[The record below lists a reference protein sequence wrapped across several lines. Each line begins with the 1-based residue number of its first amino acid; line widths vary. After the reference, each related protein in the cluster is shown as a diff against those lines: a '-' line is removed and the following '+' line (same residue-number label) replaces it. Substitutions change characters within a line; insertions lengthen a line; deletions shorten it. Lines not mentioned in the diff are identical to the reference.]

1 MRITQPLK
9 QILSATRDQWDRP
22 ETRPTVRQNF
32 ARMINCRTLALGAE
46 VYASE
51 SEEKLVYHTCKS
63 RACPSCGHR
72 ATQLWQREQW
82 AALPEIPYAGIVLTM
97 PDVLWPIFQQN
108 RHLLHDMAALG
119 AAVIQQ
125 WVKNRYGVRVL
136 IMVVQHTFGRRLN
149 FNPHLHILVSAGG
162 LQESE
167 GRWIAPL
174 TFDKEA
180 LMHMWRFAV
189 ITYLRQALK
198 AKVLKSDLPAEE
210 LKRTLT
216 TQYERWW
223 NIQLTRLM
231 SKRHFLGYAGRYIRH
246 PPIAQHRFV
255 KVTDQEIQ
263 FLRKDLKLKRQVLTR
278 YSIEDFVAT
287 LAEHVPDRY
296 RHGMRYFGL
305 LAPRRKGQT
314 SAALFAL
321 LGQEKRPRP
330 RRLSW
335 ANSLRKNFGV
345 DPLVDSGG
353 RSMQWVGRLKPT
365 AQLHAPTPVVDPKN
379 TPSLCG
385 RRQP

>member
-1 MRITQPLK
+1 MRNQQPLK
-9 QILSATRDQWDRP
+9 QILSATRDHWDRP
-22 ETRPTVRQNF
+22 ETRPAVRQNF
-32 ARMINCRTLALGAE
+32 ARTIDCRTPALGAE

-51 SEEKLVYHTCKS
+51 AEVKLVYHTCKS

-82 AALPEIPYAGIVLTM
+82 AALPDIPYAGVVLTM
-97 PDVLWPIFQQN
+97 PDVLWPIFQEN

-125 WVKNRYGVRVL
+125 WVKARYGVRVL

-162 LQESE
+162 LQETE
-167 GRWIAPL
+167 GQWITPL
-174 TFDKEA
+174 IFEKDA
-180 LMHMWRFAV
+180 LMHMWRYAL
-189 ITYLRQALK
+189 ITYLREAIQA
-198 AKVLKSDLPAEE
+198 AVLTSDLATEP
-210 LKRTLT
+210 LKKILT

-223 NIQLTRLM
+223 NIKLTGLM
-231 SKRHFLGYAGRYIRH
+231 SKQHFLGYAGRYIRH
-246 PPIAQHRFV
+246 PPIAQHRIV
-255 KVTDQEIQ
+255 TVTDREVQ

-278 YSIEDFVAT
+278 YSIEEFVAI

-321 LGQEKRPRP
+321 LGQLERPRP

-335 ANSLRKNFGV
+335 ANSLRKHFGV
-345 DPLVDSGG
+345 DPLIDSGG
-353 RSMQWVGRLKPT
+353 RSMHWIGRL
-365 AQLHAPTPVVDPKN
+365 APVT
-379 TPSLCG
+379 S
-385 RRQP
+385 

>member
-1 MRITQPLK
+1 MRVKQPLK
-9 QILSATRDQWDRP
+9 QILSFTRDNWDRH
-22 ETRPTVRQNF
+22 ETRAAVRQNF
-32 ARMINCRTLALGAE
+32 KSVLNCRTPALGAE

-51 SEEKLVYHTCKS
+51 TEEKLVYHTCKS

-82 AALPEIPYAGIVLTM
+82 ASLPDIPYAGIVLTM

-125 WVKNRYGVRVL
+125 WVKARYGVRVL

-174 TFDKEA
+174 NFEKEA

-189 ITYLRQALK
+189 TTYLREALK
-198 AKVLKSDLPAEE
+198 AKVLKSDLGARE
-210 LKRTLT
+210 LKSTLT

-223 NIQLTRLM
+223 NIKLTGLM
-231 SKRHFLGYAGRYIRH
+231 SKEHFLGYAGRYIRH

-255 KVTDQEIQ
+255 KVSDREVQ

-278 YSIEDFVAT
+278 YSIEEFVAI
-287 LAEHVPDRY
+287 LADHVPDRY
-296 RHGMRYFGL
+296 KHGMRYFGL
-305 LAPRRKGQT
+305 LAPRRKGRT
-314 SAALFAL
+314 SAALFVL
-321 LGQEKRPRP
+321 LGQKKHPRP
-330 RRLSW
+330 QRLSW
-335 ANSLRKNFGV
+335 ANSLRKYFGV
-345 DPLVDSGG
+345 DPLVDSDG
-353 RSMQWVGRLKPT
+353 RSMQWIGRLS
-365 AQLHAPTPVVDPKN
+365 PVA
-379 TPSLCG
+379 
-385 RRQP
+385 